1 MIIKTDFTSS
11 SFIKQDL
18 FRSAP
23 NSLHIVYQLIPILC
37 ETDDLLDRKEIRHG
51 QLQLEHNN
59 SINCLNDKTTS
70 IDCNNNHSPNSVLSA
85 TISKILIDMFVKD
98 PIKFYGEQGTVHV
111 VIGIGDAITKI
122 KPKEKFILFNVNG
135 HKIMIP
141 MDKKIAPIDI
151 PVKLRNSMK
160 TLDKQL
166 NTITTPSQFTT
177 TQQEAF

>member
-1 MIIKTDFTSS
+1 MD
-11 SFIKQDL
+11 
-18 FRSAP
+18 
-23 NSLHIVYQLIPILC
+23 Y
-37 ETDDLLDRKEIRHG
+37 LLKYDVE
-51 QLQLEHNN
+51 
-59 SINCLNDKTTS
+59 
-70 IDCNNNHSPNSVLSA
+70 
-85 TISKILIDMFVKD
+85 
-98 PIKFYGEQGTVHV
+98 
-111 VIGIGDAITKI
+111 I

-177 TQQEAF
+177 TQQEVFNLLHHIAD

>member
-98 PIKFYGEQGTVHV
+98 PIKFYGEQGN
-111 VIGIGDAITKI
+111 VIT
-122 KPKEKFILFNVNG
+122 
-135 HKIMIP
+135 
-141 MDKKIAPIDI
+141 
-151 PVKLRNSMK
+151 
-160 TLDKQL
+160 
-166 NTITTPSQFTT
+166 
-177 TQQEAF
+177 